1 MVILQHHKSVSWLL
15 QNSKGLSMFKERDEQ
30 MVFFHK
36 LFLINKFHQ
45 NTEQA

>member
-1 MVILQHHKSVSWLL
+1 MEFKRIIQ
-15 QNSKGLSMFKERDEQ
+15 FKERDEQ
-30 MVFFHK
+30 IVFFHK